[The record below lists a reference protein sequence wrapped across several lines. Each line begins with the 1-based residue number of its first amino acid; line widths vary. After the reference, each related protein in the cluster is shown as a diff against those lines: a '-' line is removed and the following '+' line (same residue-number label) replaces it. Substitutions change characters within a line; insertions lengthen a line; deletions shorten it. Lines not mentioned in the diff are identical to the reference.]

1 GRSPTWAGRRR
12 ARPVGRWRPAG
23 AAGSRSTRRR
33 PRSGVDPPRG
43 AAPREGQVSDWA
55 GARAAALAR
64 RARRGARR
72 RAVARARARRARALR
87 GHDAAGVG
95 DGLCACG
102 LGAGQARGRPAG
114 ADATR
119 PGEAHRTAGTIRR
132 CFDASADASAGAY
145 GPYLAALRR
154 RLQEAFEYPA
164 AARRRGLS
172 GTVHLEIALEA
183 TGRVSEVMLV
193 RSSSHALLDDAAL
206 DAARGLRRVPFPP
219 EV

>member
-1 GRSPTWAGRRR
+1 
-12 ARPVGRWRPAG
+12 G
-23 AAGSRSTRRR
+23 AT
-33 PRSGVDPPRG
+33 
-43 AAPREGQVSDWA
+43 PREGQVSDSA
-55 GARAAALAR
+55 GALAAALAR

-119 PGEAHRTAGTIRR
+119 LGEAHRTAGTIRR
-132 CFDASADASAGAY
+132 CFDASHDASARPGSGRRRSTAGRAPALRRGSGAY

-154 RLQEAFEYPA
+154 RLQEALEYPA
-164 AARRRGLS
+164 AARRRGVS

-183 TGRVSEVMLV
+183 TGRVSEGLLV
-193 RSSSHALLDDAAL
+193 GRSAHAL
-206 DAARGLRRVPFPP
+206 
-219 EV
+219 